1 MLSAVNQTL
10 CYHLTMGLSSS
21 IKAKINSFLRIF
33 GVQIL
38 RIENTLR
45 FRDFV
50 SERNLIAARGVLH
63 IGAHF
68 GEERFVYSEFE
79 KPVLW
84 IEAVPEYFNQL
95 RSNISTLDNQE
106 ARLLLLSDD
115 ERVVEFHIASNDGA
129 SSSLYELSK
138 NSGFEKT
145 GLRME
150 TSIQVSTMRLDKTLS
165 KEDFLKFDHWVVDV
179 QGAELEVLR
188 GAGKSL
194 SYCNSIQVEV
204 SHREVFVGGTEYLEL
219 VDFLTCAGFIQIWE
233 AHEGEHMDVLFIRR
247 NSSIS

>member
-1 MLSAVNQTL
+1 
-10 CYHLTMGLSSS
+10 
-21 IKAKINSFLRIF
+21 
-33 GVQIL
+33 
-38 RIENTLR
+38 
-45 FRDFV
+45 V

-95 RSNISTLDNQE
+95 SSNVATIDHQE
-106 ARLLLLSDD
+106 ARLLLLSDE
-115 ERVVEFHIASNDGA
+115 ERVVEFYIASNEGA

-138 NSGFEKT
+138 GSGFEKT
-145 GLRME
+145 GLKME
-150 TSIQVSTMRLDKTLS
+150 TTIQLSTTRLDKALS

-188 GAGKSL
+188 GAGEFII
-194 SYCNSIQVEV
+194 YCNSIQVEV
-204 SHREVFVGGTEYLEL
+204 SRREIYVGGTKYSEL
-219 VDFLTCAGFIQIWE
+219 VDFLNQIGSFKYGKPIPVHTWT
-233 AHEGEHMDVLFIRR
+233 
-247 NSSIS
+247 SSSCVEMGRYIDPRSD